1 MRLAYKAF
9 DKAGHEFTDVIEAA
23 NQAEASQKLRDQD
36 LYVAQIGPA
45 QQAVAKPSS
54 GWHWPRSKMSRLR
67 TLALLTRQLFSLIK
81 SGTPLTQGLASL
93 ERQMKDPHWRAVLTD
108 IRTKVERGSGLS
120 AAMAAHRDCFDNI
133 FVSMVAAGEAS
144 GQLPLLLDRLASL
157 TRKRAHVIGTIRGA
171 MIYPILLACVATIAI
186 TVILIFIVPR
196 FAELFDSL
204 GTPIPP
210 TTAMLI
216 SFSKFLQ
223 AFWWCVF
230 PTLAGALIVLKI
242 YLKSAS
248 GKRFT
253 DTAILSVPKIGKI
266 VKSFETARIIR
277 LLGILSESHLPVQD
291 TLRLTKEAT
300 SNVHYAELLARA
312 EESVAHGGD
321 ISATFRA
328 TNLISDSA
336 SEILHTGEQ
345 SGQVGPLLMDLAD
358 FFDEE
363 NETTLKSLTGIIE
376 PVMLVMMAAVV
387 GFVAISIFMPMFDVT
402 ALSGGKH

>member
-9 DKAGHEFTDVIEAA
+9 DKAGHEVANVIEAA
-23 NQAEASQKLRDQD
+23 SHAEASQKLREQD

-45 QQAVAKPSS
+45 DHAVAKESS
-54 GWHWPRSKMSRLR
+54 GWHWPRSNMSRLR
-67 TLALLTRQLFSLIK
+67 TLALLTRQLYSLVK
-81 SGTPLTQGLASL
+81 SGTPLTQGLMSL
-93 ERQMKDPHWRAVLTD
+93 ERQMKDPRWRATLTD
-108 IRTKVERGSGLS
+108 IRTKVEHGSGLS
-120 AAMAAHRDCFDNI
+120 EAMAAHRDCFDNI
-133 FVSMVAAGEAS
+133 FISMVAAGEAS

-157 TRKRAHVIGTIRGA
+157 TRKRAHVLGTIRGA

-196 FAELFDSL
+196 FGTLFESL

-210 TTAMLI
+210 TTAILI
-216 SFSKFLQ
+216 SFSHFLQ
-223 AFWWCVF
+223 TYWWCVF
-230 PTLAGALIVLKI
+230 PAVIGGVIGLKI
-242 YLKSAS
+242 YLKSPP
-248 GKRFT
+248 GKRFV
-253 DTAILSVPKIGKI
+253 DTAVLKVPKVGKI
-266 VKSFETARIIR
+266 IKSFETARIIR
-277 LLGILSESHLPVQD
+277 LLAILSESHLPVQD
-291 TLRLTKEAT
+291 TLRLTKDATTNIHYVALLGKAAEAV
-300 SNVHYAELLARA
+300 S
-312 EESVAHGGD
+312 HGGD

-376 PVMLVMMAAVV
+376 PVMLVIMAAVV